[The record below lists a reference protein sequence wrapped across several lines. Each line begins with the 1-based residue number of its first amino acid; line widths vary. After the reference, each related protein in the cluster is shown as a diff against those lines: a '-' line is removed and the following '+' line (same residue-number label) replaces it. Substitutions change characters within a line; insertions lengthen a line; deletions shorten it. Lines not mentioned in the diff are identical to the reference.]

1 MKTIKKVAELIE
13 LVKENG
19 GLNYAENVMIEY
31 RNEALEILNQFDD
44 NEARRSLE
52 LLLNYVVNR
61 KK

>member
-1 MKTIKKVAELIE
+1 LIE

-19 GLNYAENVMIEY
+19 GLNYAENVMIKY
-31 RNEALEILNQFDD
+31 RDEALEILNQFDD
-44 NEARRSLE
+44 NEARKSLE